1 MRFFFLKNFIEFFSH
16 PMKRDSSEQVFQ
28 RSVAYSKQLKSAMKT
43 AQDDVQ
49 KQTAAAVAADTSQQ
63 ADQKSSQ
70 KLPKQPDENLV
81 RVLMREQSQLKQL
94 WRDVIADQS
103 SVTIN
108 AAELGRVPS
117 PYSIALWRRYIHIF
131 PAFCT
136 FMCCIALL

>member
-1 MRFFFLKNFIEFFSH
+1 
-16 PMKRDSSEQVFQ
+16 
-28 RSVAYSKQLKSAMKT
+28 MKT

-63 ADQKSSQ
+63 AEQKSSQ

-81 RVLMREQSQLKQL
+81 RVLMREKSQLKQL

-108 AAELGRVPS
+108 AAELGRVPP
-117 PYSIALWRRYIHIF
+117 PYSITLWRRYIHIF
-131 PAFCT
+131 PTFCT